1 MTPEEQIN
9 FLIDSYELG
18 LADSEP
24 LKEIADTLTT
34 LLADNKNLTSDFR
47 DSGNKINALMASNKD
62 LHEQVAALESR
73 ERPDDGL
80 GGLINEAVKVWK
92 RLRHTENL
100 DGLFEALVN
109 VKGLDSKW

>member
-1 MTPEEQIN
+1 MISWTDTVIDGPPE
-9 FLIDSYELG
+9 
-18 LADSEP
+18 ADGKYLCAFSNGDVETFNYWIGDVDWWHEPSEDGVIVTHWAKHP
-24 LKEIADTLTT
+24 DHP
-34 LLADNKNLTSDFR
+34 SD
-47 DSGNKINALMASNKD
+47 
-62 LHEQVAALESR
+62 R
-73 ERPDDGL
+73 EKPDDGL